1 MILAVFLIVFLCLS
15 SFILQCCKDNNG
27 YSRKKILYDKIYLG
41 LIFSL
46 FYLLLAFRHETV
58 GNDTAAYFD
67 AYHRISGLSFSDLLD
82 YEGRF
87 EIGYLFINRILSWL
101 ISDPQFLLIIT
112 GIFILVSNARFIYRY
127 SNIVWLSVLWYF
139 LWRYFDANMNIIRQ
153 AIALGCILY
162 SYSFLR
168 IRRFWPFLLWVV
180 IAACFHISAIVFIIS
195 WFVTKIRFRVNYLIG
210 YVFGLLITC
219 FLSSYFINL
228 LFKYNIVYAYYIDSD
243 YLSGG
248 KIAPLLNLLVNLC
261 IIGIGIK
268 TGSYK
273 YPAKSEWN
281 KGKLRVIYDNNIMLN
296 LLLVASFIQVIGLS
310 FAMLERV
317 AAYFQIF
324 SIVFLPN
331 SLKCIRRKEWY
342 ILSLFLVILVSIAYY
357 LIIITYRPDWNKVYP
372 YRFCF

>member
-1 MILAVFLIVFLCLS
+1 M
-15 SFILQCCKDNNG
+15 
-27 YSRKKILYDKIYLG
+27 
-41 LIFSL
+41 
-46 FYLLLAFRHETV
+46 
-58 GNDTAAYFD
+58 
-67 AYHRISGLSFSDLLD
+67 
-82 YEGRF
+82 
-87 EIGYLFINRILSWL
+87 
-101 ISDPQFLLIIT
+101 
-112 GIFILVSNARFIYRY
+112 
-127 SNIVWLSVLWYF
+127 
-139 LWRYFDANMNIIRQ
+139 
-153 AIALGCILY
+153 
-162 SYSFLR
+162 
-168 IRRFWPFLLWVV
+168 
-180 IAACFHISAIVFIIS
+180 
-195 WFVTKIRFRVNYLIG
+195 
-210 YVFGLLITC
+210 
-219 FLSSYFINL
+219 
-228 LFKYNIVYAYYIDSD
+228 
-243 YLSGG
+243 
-248 KIAPLLNLLVNLC
+248 VNLC

-324 SIVFLPN
+324 SIDFLPN

>member
-1 MILAVFLIVFLCLS
+1 M
-15 SFILQCCKDNNG
+15 
-27 YSRKKILYDKIYLG
+27 
-41 LIFSL
+41 

-357 LIIITYRPDWNKVYP
+357 LIIITYRPDWNKVCP